1 MLPPR
6 SDRSAGVSLAV
17 ARASRLAVGPIPLG
31 SRPAAYFPDVTD
43 FKYATTAF
51 ASASL
56 MRNGIIGKRN
66 CFPFVQMPVVS
77 SLIISA
83 SLAGGFPPIL
93 GAIMGQALIPPL
105 AGDHGTGA
113 PCNHL
118 LRSRL
123 PSPSR
128 GVWHCPHIAT
138 PSTRYLPR
146 ATSPPLSEAPFAAG
160 ALRACPY
167 AGRAPV
173 SAHINA
179 KKSPNVPRMRAEE

>member
-6 SDRSAGVSLAV
+6 HDRSAGVSLAV
-17 ARASRLAVGPIPLG
+17 ARASRLPVGPIPLG
-31 SRPAAYFPDVTD
+31 SRPAAYFPGVTD

-66 CFPFVQMPVVS
+66 CFPFVHIPVVS

-93 GAIMGQALIPPL
+93 GAIMGQALIPPF

-128 GVWHCPHIAT
+128 GVWHWPHIAT

-146 ATSPPLSEAPFAAG
+146 AASPPLSEAPFAAA

-167 AGRAPV
+167 ARRVPIGAQ
-173 SAHINA
+173 INA
-179 KKSPNVPRMRAEE
+179 KRSPNVAGKRVQE